1 MHLLNKQDI
10 FLEIDIVI
18 IKVYKLR
25 EIEVLNMDMVALL
38 VGLGPLIGWGLF
50 PTIASKF
57 GGKPVHQIIGTTVG
71 TLIFAGVYAI
81 LTAQHFPTGMNLFFS
96 LISGAGWCF
105 GQIFTFKAF
114 TYVGSSRAMPVT
126 TAFQLL
132 GASLWGVFALGN
144 WPGVTNKII
153 GFTALV
159 VILIGARMTVW
170 SEEKINQDS
179 GNLKKAV
186 VILLI
191 GEIGY
196 WLYSAAPQ
204 ATDIGG
210 KAAFL
215 PQAIGMV
222 IAALIYGFMHLKK
235 DNPFTT
241 KVTWLQI
248 ISGFFFAFAAL
259 TYLISAQPNMN
270 GLATG
275 FVLSQTSVVVA
286 TLTGIYFLHQHKTK
300 KEMAVTMVG
309 LILILVAAAVTV
321 FIR

>member
-1 MHLLNKQDI
+1 MNL
-10 FLEIDIVI
+10 
-18 IKVYKLR
+18 
-25 EIEVLNMDMVALL
+25 VALL
-38 VGLGPLIGWGLF
+38 IGLGPLIGWGLF
-50 PTIASKF
+50 PTITSKF
-57 GGKPVHQIIGTTVG
+57 GGKPVNQIIGATVG
-71 TLIFAGVYAI
+71 TLIFAFVFFISTG
-81 LTAQHFPTGMNLFFS
+81 HGFPTGMDLFFA
-96 LISGAGWCF
+96 LLSGAGWSF
-105 GQIFTFKAF
+105 GQIMTFKAF
-114 TYVGSSRAMPVT
+114 EYVGSSRAMPVT

-153 GFTALV
+153 GFLALV
-159 VILIGARMTVW
+159 VILIGAWMTVW
-170 SEEKINQDS
+170 SEHPEATNK
-179 GNLKKAV
+179 NLLRKAV
-186 VILLI
+186 VILII

-222 IAALIYGFMHLKK
+222 IVAVIYGLMKMK
-235 DNPFTT
+235 NSNPFTN

-275 FVLSQTSVVVA
+275 FVLSQTSVVLA
-286 TLTGIYFLHQHKTK
+286 TLTGIYFLNQRKTS
-300 KEMAVTMVG
+300 KEMLVTVIG
-309 LILILVAAAVTV
+309 LVLILVAATVTV
-321 FIR
+321 FIK

>member
-1 MHLLNKQDI
+1 MNL
-10 FLEIDIVI
+10 
-18 IKVYKLR
+18 
-25 EIEVLNMDMVALL
+25 VALL
-38 VGLGPLIGWGLF
+38 IGLGPLIGWGLF

-57 GGKPVHQIIGTTVG
+57 GGKPVNQIIGATVG
-71 TLIFAGVYAI
+71 TLIFAFVFFISFISTG
-81 LTAQHFPTGMNLFFS
+81 HGFPTGMDLFFA
-96 LISGAGWCF
+96 LLSGAGWSF
-105 GQIFTFKAF
+105 GQIMTFKAF
-114 TYVGSSRAMPVT
+114 EYVGSSRAMPVT

-153 GFTALV
+153 GFLALV
-159 VILIGARMTVW
+159 VILIGAWMTVW
-170 SEEKINQDS
+170 SEHPEATNK
-179 GNLKKAV
+179 NLLRKAV
-186 VILLI
+186 VILII

-222 IAALIYGFMHLKK
+222 IVAVIYGLMKMK
-235 DNPFTT
+235 NGNPFTN

-275 FVLSQTSVVVA
+275 FVLSQTSVVLA
-286 TLTGIYFLHQHKTK
+286 TLTGIYFLNQRKTS
-300 KEMAVTMVG
+300 KEMLVTVIG
-309 LILILVAAAVTV
+309 LVLILVAATVTV
-321 FIR
+321 FIK

>member
-1 MHLLNKQDI
+1 MN
-10 FLEIDIVI
+10 V
-18 IKVYKLR
+18 
-25 EIEVLNMDMVALL
+25 VALL
-38 VGLGPLIGWGLF
+38 IGLGPLIGWGLF

-57 GGKPVHQIIGTTVG
+57 GGKPVNQIIGTTIG
-71 TLIFAGVYAI
+71 TLIFAVVFYLSTG
-81 LTAQHFPTGMNLFFS
+81 HSFPTGMDLFFAI
-96 LISGAGWCF
+96 LSGAGWSF
-105 GQIFTFKAF
+105 GQIMTFKAF
-114 TYVGSSRAMPVT
+114 EYVGSSRAMPVT

-144 WPGVTNKII
+144 WPGISHKII
-153 GFTALV
+153 GFSALV

-170 SEEKINQDS
+170 SEKTEATSSNY
-179 GNLKKAV
+179 LKKAV

-210 KAAFL
+210 KTAFL

-222 IAALIYGFMHLKK
+222 IVAVVYGLTKMKK
-235 DNPFTT
+235 ENAFTN

-259 TYLISAQPNMN
+259 TYLISAQPDMN

-275 FVLSQTSVVVA
+275 FVLSQTSVVLA
-286 TLTGIYFLHQHKTK
+286 TLTGIYFLNQRKTS
-300 KEMAVTMVG
+300 KEMVITIIG
-309 LILILVAAAVTV
+309 LVLILVAATVTV
-321 FIR
+321 FIK